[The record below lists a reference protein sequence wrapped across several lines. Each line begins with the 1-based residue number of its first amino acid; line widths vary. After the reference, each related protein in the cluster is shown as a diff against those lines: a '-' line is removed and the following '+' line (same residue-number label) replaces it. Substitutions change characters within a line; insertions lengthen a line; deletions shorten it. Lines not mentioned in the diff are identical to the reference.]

1 MFCYQENTKD
11 LSAVKCRREDFW
23 KCIRKSNTPWL
34 IDTRR
39 AVMKAVGQHDTEAM
53 AQWSEHEDF
62 RKFDVRTVRS
72 LKTQT
77 AKDRWKKKGVDKKLL
92 AWADDL
98 KRTLPAF
105 TFCCY
110 EFDKVKYKPK
120 KKHKDDPEPKERMV
134 TRRQLTGCHL
144 NGLVMLDI
152 DHVENPMG
160 VWERLQQQEE
170 LMKRVVLVHLT
181 SSGQGIRI
189 IFTADIT
196 LGNLADNQ
204 IVLAE
209 QLGYTADDSCI
220 DATRNSFAPKEEDI
234 LFIDEERLFTYYD
247 EAFDKEF
254 TPEYRKKQTQPLHH
268 QFSESNSKTTTETE
282 RPRVEQSSMTWRG
295 FDLQAIIDAKYGDD
309 LPREPS

>member
-53 AQWSEHEDF
+53 AQWSAHEDF

-105 TFCCY
+105 TFC
-110 EFDKVKYKPK
+110 
-120 KKHKDDPEPKERMV
+120 
-134 TRRQLTGCHL
+134 
-144 NGLVMLDI
+144 
-152 DHVENPMG
+152 
-160 VWERLQQQEE
+160 
-170 LMKRVVLVHLT
+170 
-181 SSGQGIRI
+181 
-189 IFTADIT
+189 
-196 LGNLADNQ
+196 
-204 IVLAE
+204 
-209 QLGYTADDSCI
+209 
-220 DATRNSFAPKEEDI
+220 
-234 LFIDEERLFTYYD
+234 
-247 EAFDKEF
+247 
-254 TPEYRKKQTQPLHH
+254 
-268 QFSESNSKTTTETE
+268 
-282 RPRVEQSSMTWRG
+282 
-295 FDLQAIIDAKYGDD
+295 
-309 LPREPS
+309 